1 MRASE
6 TKFSGVFSG
15 WGKKTPYSDIE
26 ALQLAQLISQN
37 NHGPSNHG
45 ETPPTASLNQVVDAV
60 HRGEIKTT
68 PKAEFRYGILYPNG
82 KIKTADPVFEKIG
95 KYLLEHLPTGS
106 IPQGGL
112 PLVVRERGS
121 DTYPA
126 VEKFLEEKII
136 PYFQVNQILSTLN
149 GKKMDIPTE
158 TPVLQTIAW
167 PFFKSVIGGHSISS
181 DYEALAQG
189 VERLP
194 LFEIASNQNT
204 PFNQLLKDSFLP
216 MKRRL
221 SALETATMQYSD
233 RIHLKEVILSMGIGA
248 TIGAGG
254 EILIHDAFP
263 DGGVTAAIARTGTL
277 MVIDM
282 VDGVFGEMG
291 VLTSDLEA
299 NGLDLSKDNVFGPDA
314 QGNTKSWWQ
323 ILKNPFSWKGKAG
336 PFVKRATDSA
346 IKGAIT
352 GAALSAPAGWVLSNP
367 KASLEAQAISGA
379 MGTLGTATSIPFNIR
394 ATLPQVYLATRML
407 IEQGKIPV
415 PDDIKKDEKKLKA
428 FALRLAEQ
436 DLLSRLGFAA
446 SMKAYALTPLSS
458 LILLSQV
465 LGVPREVA
473 QTVFMG
479 AAPAM
484 ENLLRL
490 VLTVNR
496 LKFTNPNNMAKA
508 ESMILQTGNNSFE
521 PHQDKRLERLFAD
534 GFGRGVAWTL
544 THFPR
549 PVRLPEVD
557 FAKLKQTS

>member
-1 MRASE
+1 
-6 TKFSGVFSG
+6 
-15 WGKKTPYSDIE
+15 
-26 ALQLAQLISQN
+26 
-37 NHGPSNHG
+37 
-45 ETPPTASLNQVVDAV
+45 
-60 HRGEIKTT
+60 
-68 PKAEFRYGILYPNG
+68 
-82 KIKTADPVFEKIG
+82 
-95 KYLLEHLPTGS
+95 
-106 IPQGGL
+106 
-112 PLVVRERGS
+112 
-121 DTYPA
+121 
-126 VEKFLEEKII
+126 
-136 PYFQVNQILSTLN
+136 
-149 GKKMDIPTE
+149 
-158 TPVLQTIAW
+158 
-167 PFFKSVIGGHSISS
+167 
-181 DYEALAQG
+181 
-189 VERLP
+189 
-194 LFEIASNQNT
+194 
-204 PFNQLLKDSFLP
+204 
-216 MKRRL
+216 
-221 SALETATMQYSD
+221 
-233 RIHLKEVILSMGIGA
+233 
-248 TIGAGG
+248 
-254 EILIHDAFP
+254 
-263 DGGVTAAIARTGTL
+263 
-277 MVIDM
+277 
-282 VDGVFGEMG
+282 GVFGEMG

-299 NGLDLSKDNVFGPDA
+299 NGLDLSKDNVFGPDD

-367 KASLEAQAISGA
+367 NASLEAQALSGA

-415 PDDIKKDEKKLKA
+415 PEDIKKDEKKLKA

-479 AAPAM
+479 VAPAM

-490 VLTVNR
+490 ALTVNR

-508 ESMILQTGNNSFE
+508 ESMILRSGNHPFE

-534 GFGRGVAWTL
+534 GFGRSVAWTL
-544 THFPR
+544 THLPR

-557 FAKLKQTS
+557 FAKLKQTSEKQPQ